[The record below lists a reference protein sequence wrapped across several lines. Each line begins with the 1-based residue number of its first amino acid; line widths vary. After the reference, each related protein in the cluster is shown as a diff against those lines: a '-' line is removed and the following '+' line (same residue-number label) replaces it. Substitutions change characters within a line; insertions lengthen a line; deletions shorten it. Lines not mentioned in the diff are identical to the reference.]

1 MVSLAFLQD
10 ASSRSSQLTKGMV
23 NILTS
28 FDERLAKLEK
38 TILPVYNETKN
49 LQQKQ
54 ENIDKTLSLLDHV
67 ISYYGVSKEVEPT
80 IKEGPSN
87 QGLDT
92 FLNALKRLQEAMHF
106 FEKNN
111 PQSVELENVM
121 SLFETGK
128 DNLTNEFKELLAKHS
143 QTLSPPYILEAISVN
158 DEIVNIYN
166 FPPNVSED
174 LMKISDW
181 LITHNED
188 DFMNVYARFRANAVQ
203 KSLQGLRD
211 HLRSSNAMGFQANSP
226 IAPSCGIS
234 PSAFKPGMK
243 YDTPSRKT
251 SKKIQQMLERKANQM
266 LLKASQ
272 TLEHSTGLALGS
284 RRAGVEGSKEDS
296 VDEQEIESFFTEFT
310 ALLRLLQNELRL
322 MLGIIPL
329 PHQKSVLSIILRD
342 ALELTCH
349 DADNLSTR
357 ARRSVSRHEF
367 GPVLLLFPAL
377 RHLVAL
383 KSDCDKLLEGC
394 DSSVRNRFY
403 AMVNSL
409 HSTCGKALED
419 FAESVRSESAAPL
432 PKDGTVYEMTSNVLL
447 FLGQLTDLADTVGPL
462 LAQDQS
468 YSNTLV
474 YTQPWPKSQRNKA
487 FLGLYIKKILVQLN
501 LTLVTKSDA
510 YSDSSLRSI
519 FRLNNS
525 HYLQRALQ
533 QSGLLPLL
541 TIVEPECEAIYREMI
556 IEQKRL
562 YNQSWNKV
570 LTSIWNSEDVPAS
583 VLLSGRLREK
593 DKTLI
598 KEKFAGFNKEFEE
611 LSREQRGYS
620 VPDVELRESLKRDN
634 KEYILPKYQTFYDK
648 YSNTQFSKHSDKYI
662 KYSPAQISSV
672 VDTFFDVAA

>member
-1 MVSLAFLQD
+1 MVSVAFLQD
-10 ASSRSSQLTKGMV
+10 ASSRSSNLTKGMV
-23 NILTS
+23 SILTS

-54 ENIDKTLSLLDHV
+54 ENIDKTLLRLDHV

-80 IKEGPSN
+80 IKESPSN
-87 QGLDT
+87 QGLDV
-92 FLNALKRLQEAMHF
+92 FLHALKRLQEAMIF

-128 DNLTNEFKELLAKHS
+128 DNLANEFKELLAKHS
-143 QTLSPPYILEAISVN
+143 QTLSPSYILEAVSVN
-158 DEIVNIYN
+158 DEIVNIYT
-166 FPPNVSED
+166 FPPNVTED
-174 LMKISDW
+174 LIKISDW
-181 LITHNED
+181 LITHDQD

-203 KSLQGLRD
+203 KTLQALRD
-211 HLRSSNAMGFQANSP
+211 HLRNSNAMGFQANSP
-226 IAPSCGIS
+226 VALSSGIS
-234 PSAFKPGMK
+234 PSVFKPGMK

-251 SKKIQQMLERKANQM
+251 SKKIQLMLERKANQM

-284 RRAGVEGSKEDS
+284 RRATGAEGGKEDS

-310 ALLRLLQNELRL
+310 ALLRLVQSELRL

-377 RHLVAL
+377 RHLVSL
-383 KSDCDKLLEGC
+383 KSDFDKLLEGC

-432 PKDGTVYEMTSNVLL
+432 PRDGTVYEMTSNVLL
-447 FLGQLTDLADTVGPL
+447 FLSQLTDLADTVGPL

-474 YTQPWPKSQRNKA
+474 HTQPWPKSHRNKA
-487 FLGLYIKKILVQLN
+487 FLGLYIKKIMVQLN
-501 LTLVTKSDA
+501 LTLVTKSDT
-510 YSDSSLRSI
+510 YNDFSLRSI

-541 TIVEPECEAIYREMI
+541 TIVEPECAAIYQEMI

-562 YNQSWNKV
+562 YNQRFAK
-570 LTSIWNSEDVPAS
+570 INSNFDDYLIFKSFCFS
-583 VLLSGRLREK
+583 VLIFKL
-593 DKTLI
+593 
-598 KEKFAGFNKEFEE
+598 
-611 LSREQRGYS
+611 
-620 VPDVELRESLKRDN
+620 
-634 KEYILPKYQTFYDK
+634 
-648 YSNTQFSKHSDKYI
+648 
-662 KYSPAQISSV
+662 
-672 VDTFFDVAA
+672 